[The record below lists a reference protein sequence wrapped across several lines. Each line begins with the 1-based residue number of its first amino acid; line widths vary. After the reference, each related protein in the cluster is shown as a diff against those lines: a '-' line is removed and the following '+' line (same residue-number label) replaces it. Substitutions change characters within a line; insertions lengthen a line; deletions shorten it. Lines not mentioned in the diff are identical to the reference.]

1 MKTVYSR
8 LFATIVVTA
17 GVLAIGSTA
26 MASHRVMLFNEKAME
41 KILDVWPDF
50 VVSVNNQARGVDDPG
65 GRGIILQSP
74 LRAHLNQ
81 LLREQ
86 PTPEQYGF
94 GFTQLVRDY
103 YHRAGMTT
111 FGSRLNTNEQ
121 VTAYNYMLR
130 RDGRLPIRFAYSFDL
145 ARQPMATVS
154 AAALYESIG
163 SLWQTID
170 SNPWLWMHGM
180 SSEGD
185 WDAPNRGCQGE
196 DLPVKPGVN
205 EREVKEILE
214 ICPDFNSATV
224 QALMRG
230 LRSGWRFA
238 GVHGVG
244 SKALRI
250 FVDKLEEQMSKN
262 PGLLTMDYVL
272 GMRNGFAH
280 GTLTGALPDVVA
292 DLVKY
297 NLYLPINLRRALAI
311 EPTNIEQHYGEPGYA
326 FLGPVKTLIDQGV
339 NVVGEA
345 EIVLPNPRTYI
356 GLLDIYVN
364 REIGDDGQVPA
375 AAGEGTVYG
384 PDEAVDRVV
393 ALKLFTRKS
402 AEFLYA
408 ESKVGSLEPGKFAD
422 FIVVE
427 NDYLSGP
434 DSEIK
439 NNKVIMTVLAGE
451 TVYQDEDYAPDVR
464 QTRLSADSR

>member
-1 MKTVYSR
+1 MKA
-8 LFATIVVTA
+8 FK
-17 GVLAIGSTA
+17 AIARRGLILSA
-26 MASHRVMLFNEKAME
+26 VIFVFCSNSMASHRVMLFNEKAME

-86 PTPEQYGF
+86 PTPVQYGV
-94 GFTQLVRDY
+94 GFKRLVEEY

-121 VTAYNYMLR
+121 VTAYNYLLR
-130 RDGRLPIRFAYSFDL
+130 TDGKLPIRFAYSFDL
-145 ARQPMATVS
+145 ARQPMAEVS
-154 AAALYESIG
+154 AASLYESIG

-170 SNPWLWMHGM
+170 ANPWLWMHGM

-185 WDAPNRGCQGE
+185 WDAPNRGCQGD
-196 DLPVKPGVN
+196 DLPVKAGVD
-205 EREVKEILE
+205 ERKVKEILE
-214 ICPDFNSATV
+214 VCPDFSSATV

-250 FVDKLEEQMSKN
+250 FVEKLEEQMARN
-262 PGLLTMDYVL
+262 PGLLTPEYVQD
-272 GMRNGFAH
+272 MRNGFAH
-280 GTLTGALPDVVA
+280 GTLTGALPEVVA
-292 DLVKY
+292 DLKKY
-297 NLYLPINLRRALAI
+297 NLYLPINVRRSLAI
-311 EPTNIEQHYGEPGYA
+311 EPTNIDQNYGEPGYA
-326 FLGPVKTLIDQGV
+326 FLAPVKTLIDQGV
-339 NVVGEA
+339 KVVGEA
-345 EIVLPNPRTYI
+345 EIVLPNPSTYM
-356 GLLDIYVN
+356 GLLDVYVN
-364 REIGDDGQVPA
+364 REIGDDGQVPDT
-375 AAGEGTVYG
+375 AGEGTVYVKEEG
-384 PDEAVDRVV
+384 VDRVV
-393 ALKLFTRKS
+393 ALKLFTYRS

-427 NDYLSGP
+427 NDYLAGP
-434 DSEIK
+434 DTDIRK
-439 NNKVIMTVLAGE
+439 NKVVMTVQADE
-451 TVYQDEDYAPDVR
+451 TVYKDESYQPAI
-464 QTRLSADSR
+464 QNGSR

>member
-1 MKTVYSR
+1 MKTLHSKIFTT
-8 LFATIVVTA
+8 LVVTM
-17 GVLAIGSTA
+17 GLLAVGSSA
-26 MASHRVMLFNEKAME
+26 LASHRVILFNEKAMD
-41 KILDVWPDF
+41 KVLDVWPDF
-50 VVSVNNQARGVDDPG
+50 VIAVNNQARGVDDPG

-86 PTPEQYGF
+86 PTPDQYGD
-94 GFTQLVRDY
+94 GFKQLVEEY
-103 YHRAGMTT
+103 YHPAGMTT

-121 VTAYNYMLR
+121 VTAYNYLLR
-130 RDGRLPIRFAYSFDL
+130 RDGKLPIRFAYSFDL

-154 AAALYESIG
+154 AAAFYESMG
-163 SLWQTID
+163 VLWQTID

-185 WDAPNRGCQGE
+185 WDAPNRGCQGD
-196 DLPVKPGVN
+196 DLPVKPGVDK
-205 EREVKEILE
+205 RKVKEILE
-214 ICPDFNSATV
+214 TCPDFNSATV

-250 FVDKLEEQMSKN
+250 FVEKLEENMAKN
-262 PGLLTMDYVL
+262 PGVLTMDYVL

-297 NLYLPINLRRALAI
+297 NLYLPINVRRSLAI
-311 EPTNIEQHYGEPGYA
+311 EPTNIEEHYGEPGYA
-326 FLGPVKTLIDQGV
+326 FLAPVKTLIDQGV
-339 NVVGEA
+339 KVVGEA
-345 EIVLPNPRTYI
+345 EIVLPDPKTYI
-356 GLLDIYVN
+356 GLLDVYVN
-364 REIGDDGQVPA
+364 REVGDDGEVPNK
-375 AAGEGTVYG
+375 AGEGTVYVPSEG
-384 PDEAVDRVV
+384 VDRVT
-393 ALKLFTRKS
+393 ALKLFTYRS

-408 ESKVGSLEPGKFAD
+408 ESKVGSLEPGKYAD
-422 FIVVE
+422 FIVVDK
-427 NDYLSGP
+427 DYLSGP
-434 DSEIK
+434 DAEIK
-439 NNKVIMTVLAGE
+439 NNKVIMTVQADE
-451 TVYQDEDYAPDVR
+451 TVYQDEAYKPIVK

>member
-1 MKTVYSR
+1 MTATNVRSALSGLL
-8 LFATIVVTA
+8 LFMLLAT
-17 GVLAIGSTA
+17 GSDTF
-26 MASHRVMLFNEKAME
+26 ASHRVMLFNEKAMD

-50 VVSVNNQARGVDDPG
+50 VVSVNNQARGIDDPG

-86 PTPEQYGF
+86 PTPEQYGV
-94 GFTQLVRDY
+94 GFKHLVSEY

-121 VTAYNYMLR
+121 VTAYNYLLR
-130 RDGRLPIRFAYSFDL
+130 EEGRLPIRFAYSFDL
-145 ARQPMATVS
+145 ARQPMT
-154 AAALYESIG
+154 AAAAAGLYESIG
-163 SLWQTID
+163 VMWQTIEA
-170 SNPWLWMHGM
+170 NPWLWMHGM

-185 WDAPNRGCQGE
+185 WDAPNRGCQGD
-196 DLPVKPGVN
+196 DLPVKPGVD
-205 EREVKEILE
+205 ERRVKEILE
-214 ICPDFNSATV
+214 VCPDFESATV

-250 FVDKLEEQMSKN
+250 FVEKLEEHMEKN
-262 PGLLTMDYVL
+262 PGVLTMDYVL

-311 EPTNIEQHYGEPGYA
+311 EPTNIEQHYGEPGYE
-326 FLGPVKTLIDQGV
+326 FLAPVRTLMDQGV
-339 NVVGEA
+339 KVVGEA
-345 EIVLPNPRTYI
+345 EIVLPNPGTYM

-364 REIGDDGQVPA
+364 REIGADGQVPDE
-375 AAGEGTVYG
+375 AGTGTVYG
-384 PDEAVDRVV
+384 ADEAIDRVT
-393 ALKLFTRKS
+393 ALKLFTYRS

-408 ESKVGSLEPGKFAD
+408 ESKVGSLEPGKYAD

-427 NDYLSGP
+427 NDYLDGP
-434 DSEIK
+434 DSDIK
-439 NNKVIMTVLAGE
+439 HNRVIMTLQAGDV
-451 TVYQDEDYAPDVR
+451 VYRDDDYQPSGVH
-464 QTRLSADSR
+464 

>member
-1 MKTVYSR
+1 MKTINSKIITT
-8 LFATIVVTA
+8 LVVTIA
-17 GVLAIGSTA
+17 VFALGSTA
-26 MASHRVMLFNEKAME
+26 MASHRVMLFNQKAMD
-41 KILDVWPDF
+41 KILDIWPDF
-50 VVSVNNQARGVDDPG
+50 VIAVNNQARGVDDPG

-86 PTPEQYGF
+86 PTPDQYGF
-94 GFTQLVRDY
+94 GFKQLVNDY
-103 YHRAGMTT
+103 YHPAGMTT

-121 VTAYNYMLR
+121 VTAYNYLLR
-130 RDGRLPIRFAYSFDL
+130 NDGKLPIRFAYSFDL

-154 AAALYESIG
+154 AAAFYESMG
-163 SLWQTID
+163 VLWQTID
-170 SNPWLWMHGM
+170 SNRWLWMHGM

-185 WDAPNRGCQGE
+185 WDAPNRGCQGD
-196 DLPVKPGVN
+196 DLPVKAGVDK
-205 EREVKEILE
+205 RRVKEILE
-214 ICPDFNSATV
+214 TCPDFNSATV

-250 FVDKLEEQMSKN
+250 FVEKLEEQMEKN
-262 PGLLTMDYVL
+262 PGVLTMEYVL
-272 GMRNGFAH
+272 NMRNGFAH
-280 GTLTGALPDVVA
+280 GTLTGALPEVVA

-297 NLYLPINLRRALAI
+297 NLYLPINVRRSLAI

-326 FLGPVKTLIDQGV
+326 FLAPVKTLIDQGV
-339 NVVGEA
+339 KVVGEA
-345 EIVLPNPRTYI
+345 EMVLPNPSTYL
-356 GLLDIYVN
+356 GLFDVYVN
-364 REIGDDGQVPA
+364 REIGDDGQVPDK
-375 AAGEGTVYG
+375 AGEGTLYVPEEG
-384 PDEAVDRVV
+384 VDRVV
-393 ALKLFTRKS
+393 ALKLFTYRS

-408 ESKVGSLEPGKFAD
+408 ESKVGSLEPGKYAD

-439 NNKVIMTVLAGE
+439 NNKVIMTVQADE
-451 TVYQDEDYAPDVR
+451 TVYQDDSFKPDVKGAR
-464 QTRLSADSR
+464 YSADSR

>member
-8 LFATIVVTA
+8 LYATIVVAA

-94 GFTQLVRDY
+94 GFTQLVQDY

-250 FVDKLEEQMSKN
+250 FVDKLEEQMSRN

-326 FLGPVKTLIDQGV
+326 FLGPVRTLIDQGV

-451 TVYQDEDYAPDVR
+451 TVYQDDDYAPEVR

>member
-1 MKTVYSR
+1 MKSNR
-8 LFATIVVTA
+8 SKIVVILIA
-17 GVLAIGSTA
+17 AIGTLTVGSTA

-50 VVSVNNQARGVDDPG
+50 VESVNNQARGIDDPG

-86 PTPEQYGF
+86 PTPEQFIF
-94 GFTQLVRDY
+94 GFKRLVAEY

-111 FGSRLNTNEQ
+111 FGSRLNTSEQ
-121 VTAYNYMLR
+121 VTAYNYLLR
-130 RDGRLPIRFAYSFDL
+130 LDGKLPIRFAYSYDL
-145 ARQPMATVS
+145 ARQPMARVS

-185 WDAPNRGCQGE
+185 WDAPNRACLGE
-196 DLPVKPGVN
+196 DLPVKPGVD
-205 EREVKEILE
+205 ERRVKEILE

-250 FVDKLEEQMSKN
+250 FVEQLEEQMQKN
-262 PGLLTMDYVL
+262 PGLLSMEYVL
-272 GMRNGFAH
+272 NMRNGFAH
-280 GTLTGALPDVVA
+280 GTMTGALPDVVA
-292 DLVKY
+292 DLIKY
-297 NLYLPINLRRALAI
+297 NLYLPINVRRALAI
-311 EPTNIEQHYGEPGYA
+311 EPANIEQHYGEPGYA
-326 FLGPVKTLIDQGV
+326 FLAPVKTLLEQGV

-345 EIVLPNPRTYI
+345 EIVLPNPSTYL
-356 GLLDIYVN
+356 GLLHIYVN
-364 REIGDDGQVPA
+364 REIGDDGQVPEF
-375 AAGEGTVYG
+375 AGAGTVYG
-384 PDEAVDRVV
+384 ADEGIDRVV
-393 ALKLFTRKS
+393 ALKLFTQKS

-408 ESKVGSLEPGKFAD
+408 ESMVGSLEPGKYAD

-434 DSEIK
+434 DAEIK
-439 NNKVIMTVLAGE
+439 NNKVIMTVQADK
-451 TVYQDEDYAPDVR
+451 TVYQDDEYQPEVR
-464 QTRLSADSR
+464 ESR

>member
-1 MKTVYSR
+1 MKIFISSLAKAFVVAVGI
-8 LFATIVVTA
+8 FAFSVSA
-17 GVLAIGSTA
+17 L
-26 MASHRVMLFNEKAME
+26 ASHRVMLFNEKAME

-86 PTPEQYGF
+86 PTPEQYGV
-94 GFTQLVRDY
+94 GFKRLVNEY
-103 YHRAGMTT
+103 YHRSGMTT

-121 VTAYNYMLR
+121 VTAYNYLLR
-130 RDGRLPIRFAYSFDL
+130 KDGRLPIRFAYSYDL
-145 ARQPMATVS
+145 ARQPMAEVS

-163 SLWQTID
+163 ALWQTIEA
-170 SNPWLWMHGM
+170 NPWLWMHGM

-185 WDAPNRGCQGE
+185 WDAPNRGCQGD
-196 DLPVKPGVN
+196 DLPVKPGVDK
-205 EREVKEILE
+205 RKVKEILE

-250 FVDKLEEQMSKN
+250 FVEKLEEQMKKN
-262 PGLLTMDYVL
+262 PGLLTMEYVL
-272 GMRNGFAH
+272 NMRNGFAH

-292 DLVKY
+292 DLKKY
-297 NLYLPINLRRALAI
+297 NLYLPINARRALAI
-311 EPTNIEQHYGEPGYA
+311 EPTNIDQNYGDPGYA
-326 FLGPVKTLIDQGV
+326 FLAPIKTLIDQGV
-339 NVVGEA
+339 KVVGEA
-345 EIVLPNPRTYI
+345 EIVLPNPSTYM

-364 REIGDDGQVPA
+364 REIGDDGQVPDNS
-375 AAGEGTVYG
+375 GEGTVYIAEEG
-384 PDEAVDRVV
+384 IDRVM
-393 ALKLFTRKS
+393 ALKLFTYRS

-408 ESKVGSLEPGKFAD
+408 ESKVGSLEPGKYAD

-434 DSEIK
+434 DSDIK
-439 NNKVIMTVLAGE
+439 HNKVIMTVQADE
-451 TVYQDEDYAPDVR
+451 VVYKDDAYTPGVR
-464 QTRLSADSR
+464 

>member
-1 MKTVYSR
+1 MKQRHVKVLSISFG
-8 LFATIVVTA
+8 FAC
-17 GVLAIGSTA
+17 VLAIGTVA
-26 MASHRVMLFNEKAME
+26 NASHRVMLFNEKAME

-86 PTPEQYGF
+86 PTPEQYGV
-94 GFTQLVRDY
+94 GFKRLVREY
-103 YHRAGMTT
+103 YHPAGMTA

-121 VTAYNYMLR
+121 VTAYNYLLR

-163 SLWQTID
+163 TLWQTID
-170 SNPWLWMHGM
+170 ANPWLWMHGM

-185 WDAPNRGCQGE
+185 WDAPNRACLGD
-196 DLPVKPGVN
+196 DLPVKPGVS

-250 FVDKLEEQMSKN
+250 FVEKLEEQMRKN
-262 PGLLTMDYVL
+262 PGVLTMDYVL
-272 GMRNGFAH
+272 AMRNGFAH
-280 GTLTGALPDVVA
+280 GTMTGALPDVVA

-326 FLGPVKTLIDQGV
+326 FLGPVKTLLDAGV

-345 EIVLPNPRTYI
+345 EIVLPNPRTYV

-364 REIGDDGQVPA
+364 REIGEDGQVPEK
-375 AAGEGTVYG
+375 AGDGTVYL

-393 ALKLFTRKS
+393 ALKLFTRMS

-408 ESKVGSLEPGKFAD
+408 DTKIGSLEPGKYAD
-422 FIVVE
+422 FVVIDK
-427 NDYLSGP
+427 DYLSGP

-439 NNKVIMTVLAGE
+439 NNKVIMTVQAGE
-451 TVYQDEDYAPDVR
+451 TVYQDDDYRPTVRPTRVSAGAP
-464 QTRLSADSR
+464 